1 MSGTASNYQCL
12 LLLPLLLPV
21 STIALVAMEVDSSTV
36 IVGGGTAA
44 NLPHVAR
51 NFRRS
56 SEVEIG
62 FGVSVAMQLKTR

>member
-1 MSGTASNYQCL
+1 ML
-12 LLLPLLLPV
+12 RPLANP
-21 STIALVAMEVDSSTV
+21 LVAREVDGSTV
-36 IVGGGTAA
+36 IFAGVTAA
-44 NLPHVAR
+44 NLFLHVAR